1 MSRVQ
6 VFALELLMAFESSE
20 ESIDHHVKL
29 YNSVRASLVALGGS
43 VMELYP
49 EFARQTVTTEKE
61 IVDELDGD
69 SSGRWEF
76 PNAPDPTE
84 LEEVMAALQA
94 GALDLAPTVSM
105 GDDEGW
111 V

>member
-6 VFALELLMAFESSE
+6 VFALELLMAFEGSE

-29 YNSVRASLVALGGS
+29 YNSVRASLVSLGVS
-43 VMELYP
+43 VTELYP
-49 EFARQTVTTEKE
+49 EFARQDLATEEE
-61 IVDELDGD
+61 IVEQLGD

-94 GALDLAPTVSM
+94 GTGLDLAPAIAM
-105 GDDEGW
+105 GEDEGW